1 MILPFEGIVSLTVIT
16 MSQKNP
22 NEEITEVQVITTK
35 GVGVMSEK
43 RWTGTPRL
51 MNTAAAR
58 LANRL
63 LLPPLG
69 GWARAS

>member
-1 MILPFEGIVSLTVIT
+1 MKVY
-16 MSQKNP
+16 
-22 NEEITEVQVITTK
+22 VITTN

-43 RWTGTPRL
+43 RWTGTPWL

-58 LANRL
+58 LAKRL

-69 GWARAS
+69 GWARASYPITTPRSLRFPKLSSK

>member
-1 MILPFEGIVSLTVIT
+1 MCCND
-16 MSQKNP
+16 QKKRKKKTTQ
-22 NEEITEVQVITTK
+22 NEEITEVQVITTN

-51 MNTAAAR
+51 MKTAAAR
-58 LANRL
+58 LAKRL
-63 LLPPLG
+63 LLPPLV